1 MPAIPDMGGSRI
13 RCVMTIDMNYELLK
27 IIQNMNEQMMQIAD
41 RIKGLRDSLE
51 ITVEEMAE
59 RCKRTSDEIRLYEA
73 GETDIPMS
81 FLFDVAQNFN
91 VDTSTLI
98 SGEEPRMV
106 SYFLTRFGKGKSVER
121 NKAYKYQ
128 ALASGYKQ
136 PKAEPFEVTVE
147 PNEEKVT
154 LNSHEGEEFVYVLEG
169 RLSLQMNGKIL
180 ILNSGDCIYF
190 HSFIPH
196 GMKALD
202 NKAVKFLAV
211 IL

>member
-1 MPAIPDMGGSRI
+1 M
-13 RCVMTIDMNYELLK
+13 E
-27 IIQNMNEQMMQIAD
+27 EQIKQIAD
-41 RIKGLRDSLE
+41 RIKGLRDSLD

-59 RCKRTSDEIRLYEA
+59 RCKRTPDEIRSYEA
-73 GETDIPMS
+73 GKTDIPMS
-81 FLFDVAQNFN
+81 FLFEVAQHFN
-91 VDTSTLI
+91 ISTSTLI
-98 SGEEPRMV
+98 SGEEPRMT

-147 PNEEKVT
+147 PDEKEMH
-154 LNSHEGEEFVYVLEG
+154 LNSHEGEEFNYVLEG
-169 RLSLQMNGKIL
+169 RLLLRINDKYL
-180 ILNSGDCIYF
+180 ILNPGDSIYF
-190 HSFIPH
+190 DSSNLH

-202 NKAVKFLAV
+202 NQPVRFLAI

>member
-1 MPAIPDMGGSRI
+1 MD
-13 RCVMTIDMNYELLK
+13 
-27 IIQNMNEQMMQIAD
+27 EQIKQIAD
-41 RIKGLRDSLE
+41 RIRGLRDSLDV
-51 ITVEEMAE
+51 TVEEMAE
-59 RCKRTSDEIRLYEA
+59 RCKRTPDEIRLYEA

-81 FLFDVAQNFN
+81 FLFEVAQHFN

-98 SGEEPRMV
+98 SGEEPRMT
-106 SYFLTRFGKGKSVER
+106 SYFLTRYGKGKSIER

-147 PNEEKVT
+147 PGEVMH
-154 LNSHEGEEFVYVLEG
+154 LNAHEGEEFNYVLKG
-169 RLSLQMNGKIL
+169 RLLLRINEKDL
-180 ILNSGDCIYF
+180 ILSPGDSIYF
-190 HSFIPH
+190 DSSNPH

-202 NKAVKFLAV
+202 NQPVKFLAI